1 MVYINKCM
9 PGVPLKERECGVAFY
24 TDELELSFFLLL

>member
-1 MVYINKCM
+1 MVYIKLMYARHSFLRKQNV
-9 PGVPLKERECGVAFY
+9 GSFY